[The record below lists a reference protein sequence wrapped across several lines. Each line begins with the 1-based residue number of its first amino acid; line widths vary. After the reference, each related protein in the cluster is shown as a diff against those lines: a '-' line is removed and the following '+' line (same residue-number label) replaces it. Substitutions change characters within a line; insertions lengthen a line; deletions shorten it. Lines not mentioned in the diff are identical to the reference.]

1 MWFDYP
7 VVVPYKDAMLFGTL
21 FYLQF
26 VTMNIVN
33 NIRQKKIFNAFDFIV
48 VLSIN
53 FLFYLAAMFILSYWN
68 DGNYN
73 GLFTAL
79 LGIFNLFWCLALNKR
94 KQLIQIFYPCL
105 LAWQSLLFL

>member
-1 MWFDYP
+1 
-7 VVVPYKDAMLFGTL
+7 MLFGTL

-53 FLFYLAAMFILSYWN
+53 FLFYLAAHVYSF
-68 DGNYN
+68 
-73 GLFTAL
+73 L
-79 LGIFNLFWCLALNKR
+79 LE
-94 KQLIQIFYPCL
+94 
-105 LAWQSLLFL
+105 

>member
-1 MWFDYP
+1 
-7 VVVPYKDAMLFGTL
+7 MLFGTL

-33 NIRQKKIFNAFDFIV
+33 NIRQKKIFNAFDFII

-53 FLFYLAAMFILSYWN
+53 FLFYLAGIFILSYWN
-68 DGNYN
+68 DGNYK

-79 LGIFNLFWCLALNKR
+79 LGIFNLLLGTWFQTKENHRSKFFILAYRLSTY
-94 KQLIQIFYPCL
+94 IYF
-105 LAWQSLLFL
+105 S